1 MQRQAARPGRPP
13 IERDIV
19 TNMTAM
25 RMATGLATLVA
36 LGGVALPA
44 AAQDL
49 PNPYVS
55 RALDAV
61 LLPVDD
67 GVISAFG
74 LHPDDFGSLVLATQP
89 GGSADKAGI
98 LPGDVISIV
107 RGKPVYDPVELDS
120 VVWYWIMQGVADFG
134 WELYRGEEYYYVDWL
149 VTEEEFWTEIDIS
162 EAASWTS
169 WSYESWS
176 YSEYYES
183 YSEVMIEEY
192 SYSESWIEETVTS
205 EEFVSETVE
214 SYEEYSEETV
224 TEETMTEET
233 MTEEEVSEETMSEE
247 EVVEEDM
254 SEEDVTEE
262 EVAEE
267 DVSEE
272 EAVEEDVAAEE
283 EAVEEEAAE
292 EEAAEEDM
300 AAEEEMAEEEAV
312 EEEAVEEES
321 FDEEPVEEE
330 SFDEEP
336 VEEDFG
342 GDDGGGEE
350 VIEE

>member
-1 MQRQAARPGRPP
+1 M
-13 IERDIV
+13 RDNV
-19 TNMTAM
+19 TNMTTM
-25 RMATGLATLVA
+25 RLATGLATLVA
-36 LGGVALPA
+36 MGGVVLPA
-44 AAQDL
+44 TAQDL
-49 PNPYVS
+49 PTPYVS

-61 LLPVDD
+61 LLPVDE

-89 GGSADKAGI
+89 GGTADQAGI

-149 VTEEEFWTEIDIS
+149 VTEEEFWTEIDVY
-162 EAASWTS
+162 EAANWTS
-169 WSYESWS
+169 WSYEGWS

-183 YSEVMIEEY
+183 YSEVLVEEY
-192 SYSESWIEETVTS
+192 SYSETWIEETVTS

-224 TEETMTEET
+224 TEETMTEE
-233 MTEEEVSEETMSEE
+233 EVSEETMSEE

-254 SEEDVTEE
+254 SEEEVTEE

-283 EAVEEEAAE
+283 EAVEEEAVE
-292 EEAAEEDM
+292 EEAVEEDM

>member
-1 MQRQAARPGRPP
+1 MT
-13 IERDIV
+13 IK
-19 TNMTAM
+19 TAM
-25 RMATGLATLVA
+25 RMASGLATLVA

-67 GVISAFG
+67 SVISAFG
-74 LHPDDFGSLVLATQP
+74 LHPEDFGSLVLATQP
-89 GGSADKAGI
+89 GGTADLAGI

-120 VVWYWIMQGVADFG
+120 VVWYWIMQGVADLG
-134 WELYRGEEYYYVDWL
+134 WEYYRGEEYYFVDWI
-149 VTEEEFWTEIDIS
+149 VTEEEFWTEIDVY
-162 EAASWTS
+162 EAATWTS

-183 YSEVMIEEY
+183 YSEVLVEEY

-214 SYEEYSEETV
+214 YYEEYSEETYS
-224 TEETMTEET
+224 EETMTEET

-247 EVVEEDM
+247 EAVEEDM
-254 SEEDVTEE
+254 SEEEVAEEEMATEEEVAEEEMATEE

-267 DVSEE
+267 DV
-272 EAVEEDVAAEE
+272 AV
-283 EAVEEEAAE
+283 
-292 EEAAEEDM
+292 
-300 AAEEEMAEEEAV
+300 EEEMAEEDVV
-312 EEEAVEEES
+312 EEEPAEEEV
-321 FDEEPVEEE
+321 FE
-330 SFDEEP
+330 EEP